1 MEVTK
6 EIKIELE
13 KIIKKN
19 LLQYVEYKDINA
31 WKNDKGHVD
40 KDNIDNITFWIIED
54 IKKI

>member
-19 LLQYVEYKDINA
+19 LLQYVEYKDISA
-31 WKNDKGHVD
+31 WKNDKGYVD
-40 KDNIDNITFWIIED
+40 KDNINNITFWIIED

>member
-40 KDNIDNITFWIIED
+40 KDNIDNITFWII
-54 IKKI
+54 